1 LYFKDDINLYRV
13 VWVMAGI
20 LSRMR
25 QLHIH
30 GPYQLVQ
37 GGVGYGWD
45 SIPNVAVTYPWS
57 MLIK

>member
-1 LYFKDDINLYRV
+1 
-13 VWVMAGI
+13 MAGI
-20 LSRMR
+20 LSQMR

-45 SIPNVAVTYPWS
+45 SIPIVAVTYPWS